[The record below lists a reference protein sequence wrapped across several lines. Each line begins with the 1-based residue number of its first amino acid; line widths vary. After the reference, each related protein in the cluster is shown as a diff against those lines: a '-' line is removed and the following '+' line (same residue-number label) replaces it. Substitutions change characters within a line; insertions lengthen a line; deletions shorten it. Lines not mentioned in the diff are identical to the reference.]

1 MFFDTQSKDLNV
13 LEQLLAK
20 QDRSTQELLL
30 RIDALDREVKG
41 LMTELEICPKQIAS
55 FLSNPENFTPENW
68 EELQKQRLMLDEK
81 LTTDLQ
87 NIRDPLKQKKKRDDF
102 KVQNHWL
109 FVR

>member
-1 MFFDTQSKDLNV
+1 MFFDSQSKDLNV

-41 LMTELEICPKQIAS
+41 LMDELDICPKTINTY
-55 FLSNPENFTPENW
+55 LSNPDNFSKENW
-68 EELQKQRLMLDEK
+68 EELQKQRQMLDEK
-81 LTTDLQ
+81 LVTDIE
-87 NIRDPLKQKKKRDDF
+87 NIRNPIKQKKKQDER
-102 KVQNHWL
+102 VIQNHWL